1 MNKLGLHI
9 YFLFTISWFLH
20 LPARLP
26 VLGAMRFDLMLMV
39 ILAALAFSVRV
50 SSDESGNKIDKWL
63 RILIAYAILV
73 VPFTEWPGS
82 VFKLNVP
89 EFIKAVVF
97 YYFTVSFVRTE
108 QDLKKFV
115 YVFVG
120 CQLFR
125 VVEPLYL
132 HLTEGYWGSQASMMG
147 GTEFLNRLSGSPY
160 DIVNPNGLA
169 FVISTVIPFVY
180 FLGSQS
186 WRMRLVFIIFIPL
199 CLYAL
204 VLTGSRSGIV
214 AMAAVFAATVWKSKY
229 SLTIA
234 VAGVIAAIVGFT
246 MLPAD
251 MQDRYLSI
259 TSSSQKNNATADE
272 RLEGLQ
278 ETLRVGLRRPLF
290 GHGLGTSAE
299 ANANFATSG
308 PYAFRALPAHDLYLE
323 LFVELGLVG
332 LIIFLIFMKSIIVGF
347 MQCRRLYGGEGG
359 GHPFLPNV
367 LHAMQV
373 WVIMNIVFS
382 FASYGLSLYTW
393 YLFAGFS
400 VILQRLSKEYT
411 TPVPVETD
419 ANGKPL
425 SPRAAARRRRLNT
438 TVQAPD

>member
-1 MNKLGLHI
+1 MNKLGLNI
-9 YFLFTISWFLH
+9 YLLFTMSWFLH
-20 LPARLP
+20 LPARFP
-26 VLGAMRFDLMLMV
+26 VLGSIRFDLLLMV

-50 SSDESGNKIDKWL
+50 PNEEPDNKIDKWL

-108 QDLKKFV
+108 LDLKKFV
-115 YVFVG
+115 YVFTG

-125 VVEPLYL
+125 VAEPLYL
-132 HLTEGYWGSQASMMG
+132 HLTEGYWGSQASMLG

-160 DIVNPNGLA
+160 DIINPNGLA
-169 FVISTVIPFVY
+169 FVICTVIPFVY
-180 FLGSQS
+180 YLASQS
-186 WRMRLVFIIFIPL
+186 WRMRLIFITFVPI
-199 CLYAL
+199 CLYTL
-204 VLTGSRSGIV
+204 SLTGSRSGII
-214 AMAAVFAATVWKSKY
+214 AMVAVFAVTAWKSKY
-229 SLTIA
+229 RLTLVPVGVVIA
-234 VAGVIAAIVGFT
+234 VLGFSI
-246 MLPAD
+246 LSPD

-272 RLEGLQ
+272 RMEGLA
-278 ETLRVGLRRPLF
+278 ETLRVGLRRPIF

-308 PYAFRALPAHDLYLE
+308 PYAYKALPAHDLYLE
-323 LFVELGLVG
+323 LIVELGFIGLV
-332 LIIFLIFMKSIIVGF
+332 IFLIFMKSIITGF
-347 MQCRRLYGGEGG
+347 MQCRRSFSSSSGG
-359 GHPFLPNV
+359 GQAFLPNV

-393 YLFAGFS
+393 YLFGGFS
-400 VILQRLSKEYT
+400 VVIQRLVKDTGFSTEIE
-411 TPVPVETD
+411 VD
-419 ANGKPL
+419 RDGKQL
-425 SPRAAARRRRLNT
+425 SLRAAARRRRLSS
-438 TVQAPD
+438 AE